1 MEVQR
6 RYVLNVMRRVGLH
19 DRLAEAEQR
28 LPDPVD
34 VDRDAAVLARLGLGL
49 NQLMDRL
56 GSSP

>member
-1 MEVQR
+1 MELQR
-6 RYVLNVMRRVGLH
+6 RSVLSVMRRVGLH
-19 DRLAEAEQR
+19 DRIREAEQR

-34 VDRDAAVLARLGLGL
+34 VDRDAALLAGLGLEL